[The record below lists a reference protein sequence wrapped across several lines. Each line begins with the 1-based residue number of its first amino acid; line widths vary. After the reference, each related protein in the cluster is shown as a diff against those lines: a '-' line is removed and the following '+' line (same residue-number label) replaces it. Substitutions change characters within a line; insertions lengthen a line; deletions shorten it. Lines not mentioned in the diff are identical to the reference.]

1 MIRSRWKR
9 YRNRAQRKEP
19 VALTSPHRASDRLST
34 QARVEVGRYRTEMG
48 GEQIMEGT
56 PQSPHVQSTDL
67 HLLPAGGRRTSL
79 VLGASHTL
87 GVLSGGVMI

>member
-19 VALTSPHRASDRLST
+19 VALSSPHRASDRLST
-34 QARVEVGRYRTEMG
+34 QASVEVGRYRTEMG
-48 GEQIMEGT
+48 GKQN

-87 GVLSGGVMI
+87 GVLGGGVMI